1 MTAAFSGVSL
11 SGFFLSGFSAAYLPG
26 FLLGLSLIVAIGAQ
40 NAFVLRQGLRQEHV
54 FLISLTCALSDAL
67 LITLGVAGFA
77 AVAKLL
83 PWVEPL
89 LRYGGAAFLF
99 FYGLRSFAVALRS
112 DAALMPSQESAGPLG
127 KALITCLALTWLNP
141 HVYLDTVVFLGSIS
155 TRYGENQALFGLGAV
170 TASFVFFFSL
180 GYGAR
185 LLRPLFARP
194 SAWRIL
200 EAGVGLVMWSIA
212 ISLLRA

>member
-1 MTAAFSGVSL
+1 MTTAF
-11 SGFFLSGFSAAYLPG
+11 LPG

-54 FLISLTCALSDAL
+54 FLICLTCAFSDAV

-77 AVAKLL
+77 VVSKML
-83 PWVEPL
+83 PWVEPV
-89 LRYGGAAFLF
+89 LRFGGAAFLF
-99 FYGLRSFAVALRS
+99 LYGLRSFWAAWRS
-112 DAALMPSQESAGPLG
+112 DGALAPAQETAG
-127 KALITCLALTWLNP
+127 ALVPALATCLALTWLNP

-155 TRYGENQALFGLGAV
+155 TRYGENQSVFGLGAV

-185 LLRPLFARP
+185 LLRPFFARP

-200 EAGVGLVMWSIA
+200 EVVIGLVMWVIA
-212 ISLLRA
+212 AGLVLN